1 MTAPTAQGLPP
12 VGWQHDALPLLRA
25 WAAAEPRIRDLRV
38 HGSAA
43 EGAEGLDRWSDL
55 DLVVTSSSDP
65 QALADDFAGLA
76 GGSLGPI
83 YTSSRNS
90 DEHSVGIRLVLR
102 DLRRID
108 LTVRSATVREPAPAV
123 PPRET
128 QEVLA
133 ELVNAYRFDAVLAA
147 VKAARGDV
155 LIGSHLALQ
164 LPRHLRVAAMI
175 LRDRDTGTNHHRHG
189 GTSWDSWAHRLAAA
203 TQPYSPPAITSA
215 IRFHTHV
222 LHRLL
227 AEQAPKAVGDEQPL
241 LALLDAVDSTVD

>member
-43 EGAEGLDRWSDL
+43 EGAKGLDRWSDL
-55 DLVVTSSSDP
+55 DLVVTSNSDP

-83 YTSSRNS
+83 YTSSHND

-128 QEVLA
+128 REVLA

-147 VKAARGDV
+147 VKTARGDV

-164 LPRHLRVAAMI
+164 LPRHLLVAAMI

-189 GTSWDSWAHRLAAA
+189 HTAWDSWAHRLAAA
-203 TQPYSPPAITSA
+203 PQPYSPPAITAA

-222 LHRLL
+222 LHHLL
-227 AEQAPKAVGDEQPL
+227 AEQAPETVGNEQPL
-241 LALLDAVDSTVD
+241 LALLDAVDSAAA